1 MQCLLVVLM
10 IPMIDTISLISVKT
24 QVVLHSLELRP
35 AAVHA
40 AVLASVCTAVL
51 QCWPL
56 PVLICQMTFPAG
68 PHRGPRRFAA
78 PRPSVRPATT

>member
-35 AAVHA
+35 AAVR
-40 AVLASVCTAVL
+40 TAVL

-78 PRPSVRPATT
+78 ARPSVGPATT

>member
-35 AAVHA
+35 AAVRA

-51 QCWPL
+51 QC
-56 PVLICQMTFPAG
+56 
-68 PHRGPRRFAA
+68 
-78 PRPSVRPATT
+78 